1 LKLLDLARMLQE
13 HFWFPIAERPY
24 QKRVLP
30 EGGPKQRTEDER
42 KKGKKNYLPTVAAV
56 AAIATIAAAAATSTA
71 AAIATAAA
79 TTPAISTA
87 TTAPRGTFRLRAR
100 FVHNKVPTTEV
111 LTVEAV
117 DRAIGVFVTGDLDER
132 EAARLAR
139 ETVTDQ
145 TNCRRIDTSLP
156 KPFL

>member
-1 LKLLDLARMLQE
+1 MLKG
-13 HFWFPIAERPY
+13 HFSFPIAEPY
-24 QKRVLP
+24 KNRVLP

-79 TTPAISTA
+79 TSTPAISTA
-87 TTAPRGTFRLRAR
+87 TTAAPRGPFRLRAR

-117 DRAIGVFVTGDLDER
+117 DRAVCVFVTGDFDER
-132 EAARLAR
+132 EAA
-139 ETVTDQ
+139 
-145 TNCRRIDTSLP
+145 
-156 KPFL
+156 